1 MKDFLKYT
9 LATFTGLFL
18 FTLLIGF
25 MGIVAIASV
34 VFMQSRSVEAK
45 PSSIL
50 YLPLEGSIEER
61 NEDNPLNYLLG
72 TSEQVL
78 SQEAI
83 LNAINKAKTNENIC
97 GIYIRSGQFEA
108 NGPAMLQELRDALED
123 FKRTGKF
130 IVAYGDMYTQG
141 GYYVSSVADK
151 VIINPEG
158 TLTWMGMAS
167 QPIFYKDLLDKVGI
181 KMQVFKA
188 GNYKS
193 AVEPFIATE
202 MSEANREQVS
212 SFINCI
218 WDNIVAGV
226 ASSRQIPA
234 DSLYR
239 YADKCLA
246 FAPSTE
252 TVSTGMIDDIM
263 YWDEVR
269 NLLKEYSKIGEK
281 EELRL
286 LSVSDVNSNESLLN
300 KSAQEI
306 AVYYAYGDIS
316 DSPSSS
322 IDRGIYSQKIC
333 KDLQKLAEDKNVR
346 AVVLRINS
354 GGGSAYASEQI
365 WRSIE
370 LLKKEKPV
378 VVSMSGMAA
387 SGGYYIACAANKI
400 CAEPTTLTGSIG
412 VFGLFPDVST
422 LFEDKLGLHFDV
434 VKTNELSDMGNRSRP
449 FNRAEQGILQAYVDR
464 TYSLFKKRVAEGR
477 NIDIEK
483 IEALAQGRVWT
494 GKQAHELQLVD
505 TLGGL
510 NLAITEAA
518 SLAQIENYELA
529 TYPQQTS
536 WYETLL
542 QNSQE
547 NYIESKL
554 RETFGPYTIH
564 LGMLKQ
570 LDKKNCIQA
579 RIPYYLNLTN

>member
-1 MKDFLKYT
+1 M
-9 LATFTGLFL
+9 LFR
-18 FTLLIGF
+18 
-25 MGIVAIASV
+25 S

-167 QPIFYKDLLDKVGI
+167 QPIFYKDLLDKIGI

-246 FAPSTE
+246 FRSE
-252 TVSTGMIDDIM
+252 ERRVG
-263 YWDEVR
+263 
-269 NLLKEYSKIGEK
+269 KE
-281 EELRL
+281 
-286 LSVSDVNSNESLLN
+286 
-300 KSAQEI
+300 
-306 AVYYAYGDIS
+306 
-316 DSPSSS
+316 
-322 IDRGIYSQKIC
+322 C
-333 KDLQKLAEDKNVR
+333 
-346 AVVLRINS
+346 
-354 GGGSAYASEQI
+354 
-365 WRSIE
+365 
-370 LLKKEKPV
+370 
-378 VVSMSGMAA
+378 
-387 SGGYYIACAANKI
+387 
-400 CAEPTTLTGSIG
+400 
-412 VFGLFPDVST
+412 
-422 LFEDKLGLHFDV
+422 
-434 VKTNELSDMGNRSRP
+434 
-449 FNRAEQGILQAYVDR
+449 
-464 TYSLFKKRVAEGR
+464 
-477 NIDIEK
+477 
-483 IEALAQGRVWT
+483 
-494 GKQAHELQLVD
+494 
-505 TLGGL
+505 
-510 NLAITEAA
+510 
-518 SLAQIENYELA
+518 
-529 TYPQQTS
+529 
-536 WYETLL
+536 
-542 QNSQE
+542 
-547 NYIESKL
+547 
-554 RETFGPYTIH
+554 
-564 LGMLKQ
+564 
-570 LDKKNCIQA
+570 
-579 RIPYYLNLTN
+579 

>member
-1 MKDFLKYT
+1 M
-9 LATFTGLFL
+9 LF
-18 FTLLIGF
+18 
-25 MGIVAIASV
+25 
-34 VFMQSRSVEAK
+34 RS
-45 PSSIL
+45 
-50 YLPLEGSIEER
+50 GSIEER

-167 QPIFYKDLLDKVGI
+167 QPIFYKDLLDKIGI

-286 LSVSDVNSNESLLN
+286 LSVSDVNSNESLLK

-464 TYSLFKKRVAEGR
+464 TYRDRKSV
-477 NIDIEK
+477 
-483 IEALAQGRVWT
+483 V
-494 GKQAHELQLVD
+494 
-505 TLGGL
+505 
-510 NLAITEAA
+510 
-518 SLAQIENYELA
+518 
-529 TYPQQTS
+529 
-536 WYETLL
+536 
-542 QNSQE
+542 
-547 NYIESKL
+547 
-554 RETFGPYTIH
+554 
-564 LGMLKQ
+564 
-570 LDKKNCIQA
+570 
-579 RIPYYLNLTN
+579 